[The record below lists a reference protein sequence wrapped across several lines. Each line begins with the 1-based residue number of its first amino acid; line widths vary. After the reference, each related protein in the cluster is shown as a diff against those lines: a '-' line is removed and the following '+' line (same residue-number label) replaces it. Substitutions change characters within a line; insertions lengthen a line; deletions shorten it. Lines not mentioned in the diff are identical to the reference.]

1 MKRTLNNRL
10 SYRVSVVIP
19 AYNLEGYI
27 GRAIESVLAQT
38 RPADEI
44 IVVDDG
50 STDGTVEIV
59 KKYGSAV
66 RYIYQEN
73 AGASAARNTG
83 IKAAKN
89 EWIAFLD
96 GDDEWLEGN
105 LERQMGLL
113 ERNEEL
119 VWTAGNFIICYCR
132 EGRRQDKL
140 DPDRGL
146 RLLEGKEYFPEYF
159 QAFMQSATGWTG
171 TMVIK
176 KSVLEEADL
185 FRVGQ
190 LGANDLDMW
199 WRIAYRRPVI
209 GYNVEPLA
217 VYHLQVSDSITKRF
231 CRPEI
236 LSNLIERHLKL
247 AEEYGRSEAF
257 RPCAEHVLRYWIHKY
272 ILDERIF
279 GVRDMI
285 VRFDDLLP
293 FFYRA
298 ILWLL
303 TVSPRATLSAMPV
316 LRRINRLLRLPI

>member
-1 MKRTLNNRL
+1 MKHAPNNKL
-10 SYRVSVVIP
+10 TYYVSVVIP

-27 GRAIESVLAQT
+27 GRAIDSVLAQT

-50 STDGTVEIV
+50 STDSTGKIV

-96 GDDEWLEGN
+96 GDDEWQKEN
-105 LERQMGLL
+105 LERQMAIL
-113 ERNEEL
+113 ERNAEL
-119 VWTAGNFIICYCR
+119 VWTAGNFIMCFCR

-140 DPDRGL
+140 GPDRGL
-146 RLLEGKEYFPEYF
+146 RLLEGREYFPEYF
-159 QAFMQSATGWTG
+159 QAFMHGAAGWTG

-176 KSVLEEADL
+176 KSVLEEAGL

-199 WRIAYRRPVI
+199 WRIAYRWPVI
-209 GYNVEPLA
+209 GYNVKPLA
-217 VYHLQVSDSITKRF
+217 IYHMQIADSITKRF

-236 LSNLIERHLKL
+236 LSDLIERHLKL
-247 AEEYGRSEAF
+247 AEQHNRENAF

-272 ILDERIF
+272 MFDERIF

-285 VRFDDLLP
+285 VRFNNLLP
-293 FFYRA
+293 FAYRA
-298 ILWLL
+298 VLWVL

-316 LRRINRLLRLPI
+316 LKRINRLLRLPI

>member
-1 MKRTLNNRL
+1 MKHTLNNER

-19 AYNLEGYI
+19 AYNLEGCI

-50 STDGTVEIV
+50 STDGTGEIA
-59 KKYGSAV
+59 KKYGLAV

-83 IKAAKN
+83 IKTAKY
-89 EWIAFLD
+89 EWVAFLD
-96 GDDEWLEGN
+96 GDDEWLEEN
-105 LERQMGLL
+105 LERQMGIL

-119 VWTAGNFIICYCR
+119 VWTAGNFIMCFCQ
-132 EGRRQDKL
+132 EKRRQNKL
-140 DPDRGL
+140 DPNRGL
-146 RLLEGKEYFPEYF
+146 RLLEGKEYFQEYF
-159 QAFMQSATGWTG
+159 QAFRNGDWGCTDTI
-171 TMVIK
+171 VVRR
-176 KSVLEEADL
+176 SVLEEAGL

-199 WRIAYRRPVI
+199 WRIAYRHPII

-217 VYHLQVSDSITKRF
+217 IYHMQIADSITKRF
-231 CRPEI
+231 CRPDI
-236 LSNLIERHLKL
+236 LGDLIERHLKL
-247 AEEYGRSEAF
+247 AEQYGREKEF

-272 ILDERIF
+272 IFDERIF
-279 GVRDMI
+279 GVRDII
-285 VRFDDLLP
+285 VRFESILP
-293 FFYRA
+293 FFYRV

>member
-1 MKRTLNNRL
+1 MQSDNEKLT
-10 SYRVSVVIP
+10 YHVSVVIP

-50 STDGTVEIV
+50 STDDTGEMV

-66 RYIYQEN
+66 RYIHQEN

-89 EWIAFLD
+89 EWIALLD
-96 GDDEWLEGN
+96 GDDEWLEEN

-119 VWTAGNFIICYCR
+119 VWTAGNFIICYCQ
-132 EGRRQDKL
+132 EDRRQDKL

-146 RLLEGKEYFPEYF
+146 RLLEGKEYFQEYF
-159 QAFMQSATGWTG
+159 QAFMQGAAGWTG

-176 KSVLEEADL
+176 RSVLEEAGM

-190 LGANDLDMW
+190 LRSNDQDMW
-199 WRIAYRRPVI
+199 WRIAYLHKSI
-209 GYNVEPLA
+209 GYNSEPLA
-217 VYHLQVSDSITKRF
+217 VYHCQVQMSITKTHKK
-231 CRPEI
+231 PQI
-236 LSNLIERHLKL
+236 LSDLIGRHLKL
-247 AEEYGRSEAF
+247 AASHGRREQF
-257 RPCAEHVLRYWIHKY
+257 EPCAVHMLRYWIHEY
-272 ILDERIF
+272 MLDERIY
-279 GVRDMI
+279 GVRDLI
-285 VRFDDLLP
+285 VRFKNLLP
-293 FFYRA
+293 LFYRWY
-298 ILWLL
+298 LWVL
-303 TVSPRATLSAMPV
+303 TISPRATLAALPL
-316 LRRINRLLRLPI
+316 LRRINRWLRLPI

>member
-1 MKRTLNNRL
+1 MQSANEKLT
-10 SYRVSVVIP
+10 YHVSVVIP

-27 GRAIESVLAQT
+27 SRAIESVLAQT

-50 STDGTVEIV
+50 STDSTGEIV

-83 IKAAKN
+83 IKTAKN

-96 GDDEWLEGN
+96 GDDEWLEEN

-113 ERNEEL
+113 ERNKEL
-119 VWTAGNFIICYCR
+119 VWTAGNFIICYCQ
-132 EGRRQDKL
+132 EERRQDKL

-146 RLLEGKEYFPEYF
+146 QLLEGKEYFQEYF
-159 QAFMQSATGWTG
+159 QAFMQSAAGWTG
-171 TMVIK
+171 TMIIE
-176 KSVLEEADL
+176 KSVLEEAGL

-199 WRIAYRRPVI
+199 WRIAYRWPVI

-217 VYHLQVSDSITKRF
+217 IYHMQIADSITKRF
-231 CRPEI
+231 CRPDVLGE
-236 LSNLIERHLKL
+236 LIERHLKL
-247 AEEYGRSEAF
+247 AEQYGREKTF

-272 ILDERIF
+272 IFDDRIF

-285 VRFDDLLP
+285 VRFESVLP

-298 ILWLL
+298 LLWLL
-303 TVSPRATLSAMPV
+303 TVSPRTTLSAMPV
-316 LRRINRLLRLPI
+316 LKRINRLLRLPI

>member
-1 MKRTLNNRL
+1 MQSANEKLT
-10 SYRVSVVIP
+10 YHVSVVIP

-27 GRAIESVLAQT
+27 SRAIESVLAQT

-50 STDGTVEIV
+50 STDDTGEMV

-66 RYIYQEN
+66 RYIHQEN

-96 GDDEWLEGN
+96 GDDEWLGEN

-113 ERNEEL
+113 ERNKEL
-119 VWTAGNFIICYCR
+119 VWTAGNFIICYCQ
-132 EGRRQDKL
+132 EDRRQDKL

-146 RLLEGKEYFPEYF
+146 RLLEGKEYFQEYF
-159 QAFMQSATGWTG
+159 RAFKNGAWGCTDTI
-171 TMVIK
+171 VVRR
-176 KSVLEEADL
+176 SVLEEAGL

-199 WRIAYRRPVI
+199 WRIAYRWPVI

-217 VYHLQVSDSITKRF
+217 IYHMQIADSITKRF
-231 CRPEI
+231 CRPDV
-236 LSNLIERHLKL
+236 LGGLVERHLKL
-247 AEEYGRSEAF
+247 AEEYGRGKTF
-257 RPCAEHVLRYWIHKY
+257 RACAEHVLRYWIHQY
-272 ILDERIF
+272 IFDERIY

-285 VRFDDLLP
+285 VRFSDVLP
-293 FFYRA
+293 FGYRA
-298 ILWLL
+298 VLWVL
-303 TVSPRATLSAMPV
+303 TVSPRATLAAMPV
-316 LRRINRLLRLPI
+316 LKRINRLLRLPI